1 MFWSF
6 RRGSHWFLKSVME
19 SVMERFS
26 SWSQCYLVTDV
37 CSKARTQCSAS
48 GTKPV
53 CTACSTDSGRS
64 RRGGETR
71 FRTLMSKCR
80 QQVCSGA
87 LSVDLRKTRV
97 SFSEGFWRQ
106 KLYFGGG
113 GGEDDVT
120 TS

>member
-1 MFWSF
+1 
-6 RRGSHWFLKSVME
+6 
-19 SVMERFS
+19 
-26 SWSQCYLVTDV
+26 
-37 CSKARTQCSAS
+37 
-48 GTKPV
+48 
-53 CTACSTDSGRS
+53 
-64 RRGGETR
+64 
-71 FRTLMSKCR
+71 MSKCR